1 MCLLSEVTKIVSPET
16 QAIPNLML
24 EEKGEYTTFH
34 FWVNYLFNCDFDFL
48 SPESDNNTPPT
59 EK

>member
-34 FWVNYLFNCDFDFL
+34 FWVNYRFNCDFDFV
-48 SPESDNNTPPT
+48 ESRVRQQHPT
-59 EK
+59 H